1 MAEKNVVREDVV
13 SISFD
18 IDDEGLKEINDMMK
32 DLRKV
37 IKDAAGDIDDV
48 IDDISEE
55 FDDIGDAAGEAAKD
69 IEKGFGGAAQT
80 IKDTGNEIT
89 KTAKEMARGAETA
102 SKSFKSKLAGGVSN
116 VGGKITQTASKF
128 KNFVNTKFDNL
139 INSLSRFNRKADES
153 TEKVGKLAKESGGI
167 GSGIKGTVAKAAG
180 AVAVGATAKN
190 VISTGMNFE
199 SGMSNVKAVSGAN
212 DAEMEKLTEK
222 AKEMGATTVFSA
234 SESAEAMNYMAMAGW
249 KSEQMIGGI
258 EGIMNLAAA
267 SGEDLGTTSDI
278 VTDALTAFGMKA
290 EDSGRFA
297 DVLAVA
303 SSNANTNVSMMG
315 ETFKYTAASA
325 GAMGY
330 KCEDIA
336 VAIGLMANAG
346 IKSSQSGTALNSVI
360 TRMAKPT
367 KESSMAMKKLGLNLQ
382 DSKGN
387 MKSFQEIMVDMR
399 KGFKGL
405 DKDEKAAYAAML
417 AGKNAMSGLLAVVN
431 ASDDDFNKLTKA
443 INNST
448 GAAKEMA
455 DIKNDNLLGQLTLLK
470 SGIEGFMIDIYDV
483 IKTPLKGAVKW
494 ISEKFLPNIVSGFGK
509 LTKTL
514 SPIFEKISP
523 IVKRVIDNVSKNFE
537 WFKTNILPS
546 LIEGFNTI
554 KSAVI
559 PVIQAITQKAAGLFD
574 RIFGLI
580 MRNKDTI
587 LSAWNSICGLF
598 THFSDSILP
607 ELVNVFNWAVQTA
620 APIISDVINI
630 ICETVNSAVPFVKEA
645 IGYVISII
653 KGISPIVKGIA
664 NIISSTVRGISKNM
678 SKIIPVLKIAAKGYI
693 AVKAAVFAYNGVA
706 SAANIILKAHKMWL
720 MAVNTAETAYLTTLY
735 AVETATKMVNAVI
748 AAGPWGWAAMAIGI
762 ATVALS
768 GFIISLDDTDEYL
781 AKNQE
786 ELKKTA
792 SEVVTLQ
799 EVLKKTT
806 VQPIQFD
813 KLITSD
819 GFTFDDINKQ
829 IDKAEEGI
837 SQILKTRFA
846 EQQALRNEDIKNIQ
860 EYKNKI
866 TELEKKKFDVY
877 ADQMTAQKTA
887 IELLKP
893 GDKNA
898 VGDAMAYLNNAE
910 TIKTEALKEADKL
923 YQQRLAEINNMYQK
937 NDKIIDDKGITH
949 YKDKELETA
958 KKAFENR
965 RKLIEEQYKLT
976 SESVEKLSSDI
987 IKKEE
992 GFWKEAEKVANMPV
1006 YSGMQIAGHQKEI
1019 DSGNAFKK
1027 SSQKEKAY
1035 SDSLIKINSDTISS
1049 INQVLG
1055 LSATLKER
1063 NGEISQ
1069 TLKDNVSAFLKPYDG
1084 LNDDMQE
1091 IAKDTV
1097 LGFVAGLENQIPGL
1111 SDTSTMSAQEIVDTI
1126 KSYLGI
1132 HSPSIVMREIGMYT
1146 IQGFQNGI
1154 LIQSIPLIMTLMTIS
1169 SNIRKVFENIKLDF
1183 IGKNIVSGL
1192 RNGIINQKGKLLTE
1206 VKGMARDINNAFKTE
1221 LDIHSPSRVMR
1232 QNGQMVGE
1240 GLVLGMKDKTSDIQ
1254 ASFNNLNTDMSMGY
1268 TPENSVMNSSN
1279 STHTETNNINPNIN
1293 VYINGGNEETAAQT
1307 KYALEELF
1315 EEMFAGYSRKSPR
1328 VTEV

>member
-678 SKIIPVLKIAAKGYI
+678 SKIIPVLKIVAKGYI
-693 AVKAAVFAYNGVA
+693 AVKAAVLIFKAVSIATNIVLKAHAIWLKLVSAAETIYIGRLYAADMAMKIFNATMGMSPLGWFAVALGAA
-706 SAANIILKAHKMWL
+706 SAAGLTFA
-720 MAVNTAETAYLTTLY
+720 AVFEGNGNYLEKT
-735 AVETATKMVNAVI
+735 
-748 AAGPWGWAAMAIGI
+748 
-762 ATVALS
+762 
-768 GFIISLDDTDEYL
+768 
-781 AKNQE
+781 E
-786 ELKKTA
+786 EQLRKTA
-792 SEVVTLQ
+792 SSVVSL
-799 EVLKKTT
+799 EEAMKKST

-813 KLITSD
+813 KLITAD
-819 GFTFDDINKQ
+819 GLTFEDINRK
-829 IDKAEEGI
+829 IDTAEAEI
-837 SQILKTRFA
+837 EKILKERFGA
-846 EQQALRNEDIKNIQ
+846 QQALREENIKNIQ
-860 EYKNKI
+860 NYYKQI
-866 TELEKKKFDVY
+866 EELEKKKLNVY
-877 ADQMTAQKTA
+877 MEQMTSTKTA
-887 IELLKP
+887 IDLIKS
-893 GDKNA
+893 GDPQAVADLTKN
-898 VGDAMAYLNNAE
+898 LENAAE
-910 TIKTEALKEADKL
+910 IREKTIEEADKA
-923 YQQRLAEINNMYQK
+923 YISKVTDINNVHRNDTTAAQK
-937 NDKIIDDKGITH
+937 EIH
-949 YKDKELETA
+949 QKELEKA
-958 KKAFENR
+958 KEEFENN
-965 RKLIEEQYKLT
+965 
-976 SESVEKLSSDI
+976 
-987 IKKEE
+987 KK
-992 GFWKEAEKVANMPV
+992 
-1006 YSGMQIAGHQKEI
+1006 
-1019 DSGNAFKK
+1019 
-1027 SSQKEKAY
+1027 
-1035 SDSLIKINSDTISS
+1035 
-1049 INQVLG
+1049 
-1055 LSATLKER
+1055 
-1063 NGEISQ
+1063 
-1069 TLKDNVSAFLKPYDG
+1069 
-1084 LNDDMQE
+1084 
-1091 IAKDTV
+1091 
-1097 LGFVAGLENQIPGL
+1097 
-1111 SDTSTMSAQEIVDTI
+1111 
-1126 KSYLGI
+1126 
-1132 HSPSIVMREIGMYT
+1132 
-1146 IQGFQNGI
+1146 
-1154 LIQSIPLIMTLMTIS
+1154 
-1169 SNIRKVFENIKLDF
+1169 
-1183 IGKNIVSGL
+1183 
-1192 RNGIINQKGKLLTE
+1192 IIN
-1206 VKGMARDINNAFKTE
+1206 D
-1221 LDIHSPSRVMR
+1221 
-1232 QNGQMVGE
+1232 
-1240 GLVLGMKDKTSDIQ
+1240 
-1254 ASFNNLNTDMSMGY
+1254 SFNYLK
-1268 TPENSVMNSSN
+1268 NS
-1279 STHTETNNINPNIN
+1279 
-1293 VYINGGNEETAAQT
+1293 
-1307 KYALEELF
+1307 
-1315 EEMFAGYSRKSPR
+1315 
-1328 VTEV
+1328 